1 MKQKNYQQSKV
12 KVKIPLVETQLSKV
26 SGVNRVNNAKEPL
39 KKDLII
45 QLDQLQ
51 EKYINLENKFKDL
64 GEVNKALND
73 QNNKNLETITCMQK
87 KIESFEKEKGKTSVT
102 KQTQTEKG
110 IDLKCTECNFEA
122 FTNTELSWHLGEIH
136 GWSDDQKNEEV
147 DMDYGPRL
155 L

>member
-1 MKQKNYQQSKV
+1 MMKQKNYQQSKV

-26 SGVNRVNNAKEPL
+26 SGVNKVNKAKEPL

-73 QNNKNLETITCMQK
+73 QNNKNLETITFMQK
-87 KIESFEKEKGKTSVT
+87 EIESFEKEN
-102 KQTQTEKG
+102 TQEMAK
-110 IDLKCTECNFEA
+110 L
-122 FTNTELSWHLGEIH
+122 
-136 GWSDDQKNEEV
+136 
-147 DMDYGPRL
+147 
-155 L
+155 